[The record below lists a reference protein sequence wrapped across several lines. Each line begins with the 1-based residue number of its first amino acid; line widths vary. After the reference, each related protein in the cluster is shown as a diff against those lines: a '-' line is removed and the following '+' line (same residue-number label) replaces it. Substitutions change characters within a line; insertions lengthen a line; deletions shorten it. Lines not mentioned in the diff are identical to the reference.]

1 MLRSEIDFPPIPQ
14 IGELDEDFKARQK
27 LEIDRWRAAITIIQ
41 RMREAG
47 ISCELSIDLKTATDV
62 GRNGMIETLS
72 GAAHDKTKSQF
83 AFSK

>member
-1 MLRSEIDFPPIPQ
+1 VQSQRDARKLKFSKRGRRLPFDKEARMLRSEIDFPPIPQ

-47 ISCELSIDLKTATDV
+47 ISCELSIDLKK
-62 GRNGMIETLS
+62 G
-72 GAAHDKTKSQF
+72 H
-83 AFSK
+83 

>member
-1 MLRSEIDFPPIPQ
+1 VQSQRNARKLKFSKRGRRLPFDKEARMLRSEIDFPPIPQ

-47 ISCELSIDLKTATDV
+47 ISCELSIDLK
-62 GRNGMIETLS
+62 NG
-72 GAAHDKTKSQF
+72 H
-83 AFSK
+83 